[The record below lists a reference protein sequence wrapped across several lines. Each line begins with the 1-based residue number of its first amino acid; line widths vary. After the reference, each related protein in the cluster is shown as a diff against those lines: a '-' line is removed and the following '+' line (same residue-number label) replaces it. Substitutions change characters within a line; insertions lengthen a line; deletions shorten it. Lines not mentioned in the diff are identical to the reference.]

1 MRMNQE
7 GKLSAYDVVNTYS
20 KKELE
25 RIFKEYGESKFAS
38 NIAKKIVEY
47 RERKSIES
55 TLELVEIIK
64 IAVPMKFRL
73 QKHPA
78 KQIFQAIRIEVNHE
92 LDVIEPAI
100 LSSLEMLNVGGRV
113 VVITFHSLED
123 RLVKKIFKEMTEID
137 PKLKGMPNIP
147 KDLLPD
153 YQLVVNKILPTKE
166 EMEKNKRA
174 RSATLRVIERIKEEN
189 MKKKKV
195 KKQLKMTKFE
205 RFLYTLAVFL
215 LLVSP
220 ISIVFSKATLAK
232 VNFEVEQQKRQIEKQ
247 KKTNEGLSM
256 TIDELASLTKIQ
268 EVAKQ
273 QGLSYNNNNI
283 KTITEDK

>member
-1 MRMNQE
+1 
-7 GKLSAYDVVNTYS
+7 
-20 KKELE
+20 
-25 RIFKEYGESKFAS
+25 
-38 NIAKKIVEY
+38 
-47 RERKSIES
+47 
-55 TLELVEIIK
+55 
-64 IAVPMKFRL
+64 
-73 QKHPA
+73 
-78 KQIFQAIRIEVNHE
+78 
-92 LDVIEPAI
+92 
-100 LSSLEMLNVGGRV
+100 
-113 VVITFHSLED
+113 
-123 RLVKKIFKEMTEID
+123 
-137 PKLKGMPNIP
+137 
-147 KDLLPD
+147 
-153 YQLVVNKILPTKE
+153 
-166 EMEKNKRA
+166 
-174 RSATLRVIERIKEEN
+174 

-273 QGLSYNNNNI
+273 QGLSYNNNKINNR
-283 KTITEDK
+283 T